1 MRIARRLLA
10 PAALAAFATLSLG
23 AGLSA
28 MPAQAEMVL
37 NRGNQAEPTSLDPQ
51 KGTDVQSARIGYD
64 LFEGLITFGRDG
76 KPVPGAAEKWEIS
89 ADGLTYTFTLRADG
103 KWSDGTAVTADD
115 FVFAWRRLVDPKTAS
130 DYAYFL
136 WPVKNGEAISNGKA
150 ASDTLGVMA
159 VNPRTLKVTLERP
172 TGYFLGS
179 LLHRMTYPI
188 SKANVEKFGADFVKA
203 GNLVS
208 NGAYKL
214 VDYMPQSYV
223 KAVKNPHFREAA
235 SVKID
240 TVVFHHTDSPETELR
255 RFRAGE
261 LDIVQMAPVTQV
273 DWLRQNM
280 PETMQFYPVLGTQYI
295 AVNMTKEPLASN
307 PKLRQALSLA
317 VDRQVIVDKITKSG
331 DIPAFTLTAPGVE
344 GYTLPAANMVTAT
357 QAERDAASKRL
368 LAEAGY
374 GPGGKPLTVEI
385 LHNTNESTRKIAVAV
400 ASMWQS
406 KLGAKVSLNNQEWK
420 IVLQNAGEKTYA
432 NMVTLGWIADYPDPY
447 TFLKLFLS
455 DVGKM
460 NRAGYANPTYDTKL
474 EEANLATNPAVRM
487 KLLAEAEGMMLADG
501 PMIPLYH
508 QAYRNLV
515 HTNVKGWF
523 ESPMGVQPTR
533 YLEVAVK

>member
-1 MRIARRLLA
+1 MRIARRLA
-10 PAALAAFATLSLG
+10 PAALAAFATLSLALTG
-23 AGLSA
+23 TAL
-28 MPAQAEMVL
+28 PARAEMVL
-37 NRGNQAEPTSLDPQ
+37 NRGNQAEPTSMDPQ
-51 KGTDVQSARIGYD
+51 KGTDMQSARIGYD
-64 LFEGLITFGRDG
+64 LFEGLLTFGPDG

-103 KWSDGTAVTADD
+103 KWSDGTPVTADD

-150 ASDTLGVMA
+150 APDTLGAVA

-188 SKANVEKFGADFVKA
+188 SKANVEKHGADFVKP
-203 GNLVS
+203 GNMVS

-214 VDYMPQSYV
+214 TEYMPQSYV

-235 SVKID
+235 TVKVD

-261 LDIVQMAPVTQV
+261 LDIVQMAPVTQI

-280 PETMQFYPVLGTQYI
+280 PETMKFYPVLGTQYL
-295 AVNMTKEPLASN
+295 AVNMTREPLKSN

-317 VDRQVIVDKITKSG
+317 VDRQIIVEKITKSG
-331 DIPAFTLTAPGVE
+331 EIPAYTLTASGVP
-344 GYTLPAANMVTAT
+344 GYTLPDANMAKAT
-357 QAERDAASKRL
+357 QAERDAMAKKL
-368 LAEAGY
+368 VAEAGY
-374 GPGGKPLTVEI
+374 GPGGKPLEVEI
-385 LHNTNESTRKIAVAV
+385 LHNTNESTRKIAVGI

-406 KLGAKVSLNNQEWK
+406 KLGAKVNLNNQEWK
-420 IVLQNAGEKTYA
+420 IVLQNAGEKSYSGT
-432 NMVTLGWIADYPDPY
+432 VVLGWIADYADPY

-460 NRAGYANPTYDTKL
+460 NRAAYASKAYDDGL
-474 EEANLATNPAVRM
+474 AAANLSTDPARRM
-487 KLLAEAEGMMLADG
+487 AMLADAEAAMLADA
-501 PMIPLYH
+501 PIIPLYH
-508 QAYRNLV
+508 TAYRNLV
-515 HTNVKGWF
+515 HPRVKGWF

-533 YLEVAVK
+533 YLEVTGR

>member
-1 MRIARRLLA
+1 MRIARHIA
-10 PAALAAFATLSLG
+10 PAVIAAFATLSLMAGG
-23 AGLSA
+23 AA
-28 MPAQAEMVL
+28 PAFAEMVL
-37 NRGNQAEPTSLDPQ
+37 NRGNQAEPTSLDPH

-64 LFEGLITFGRDG
+64 LFEGLLTFGPDG
-76 KPVPGAAEKWEIS
+76 KTIPGVAEKWEIS
-89 ADGLTYTFTLRADG
+89 SDGLTYTFFLRADA

-115 FVFAWRRLVDPKTAS
+115 FVFSWRRVVDPKTAS

-150 ASDTLGVMA
+150 ALDTLGAVA

-172 TGYFLGS
+172 TGYFLSS
-179 LLHRMTYPI
+179 LVHRMTYPV
-188 SKANVEKFGADFVKA
+188 SKANVEKFGGDFVKP
-203 GNLVS
+203 GNMVS

-223 KAVKNPHFREAA
+223 KVVKNPFFREAA
-235 SVKID
+235 SVKVD

-261 LDIVQMAPVTQV
+261 LDIVQMAPVTQI

-280 PETMQFYPVLGTQYI
+280 PETMKFYPVLGTRYL

-317 VDRQVIVDKITKSG
+317 VDRQIIVDKITKSG
-331 DIPAFTLTAPGVE
+331 DAPAYTLTAPGVP
-344 GYTLPAANMVTAT
+344 GYTLPVANMSKAT
-357 QAERDAASKRL
+357 QAERDAMAKKL
-368 LAEAGY
+368 VAEAGY
-374 GPGGKPLTVEI
+374 GPGAKPLTVEI
-385 LHNTNESTRKIAVAV
+385 LHNTDESTRKLAVAV
-400 ASMWQS
+400 ASMWQA

-420 IVLQNAGEKTYA
+420 VVLQNAGEKSYA
-432 NMVTLGWIADYPDPY
+432 NTVTLGWIADFPDPY
-447 TFLKLFLS
+447 TFLKLFLG

-460 NRAGYANPTYDTKL
+460 NRAGYSNPAFDAKL
-474 EEANLATNPAVRM
+474 QDANLSTDPAKRM
-487 KLLAEAEGMMLADG
+487 AMIAEGEALMLADA

-515 HTNVKGWF
+515 HPRVKGWVA
-523 ESPMGVQPTR
+523 SAMGVQPTR
-533 YLEVAVK
+533 YLEVAGR